1 MVSMAGHVPYLGIMV
16 GSRKCDTRASAPRP
30 HDPATS
36 PAAVLPACRIDEVT
50 RKPCRRHWGAN
61 APQCTK
67 VGTTG
72 ARSGLAGCRHG
83 TAPRALVETSHT
95 LQKSETTSTCT
106 HTYTQAHVH
115 THTHTHNQIH
125 TFVHRQSQRPRR
137 GGRDGGGGGAHGLDG
152 AHLGRYQARTHPEP
166 PALPLKTAS
175 WRIRMFL
182 EYGVDMARS
191 GGVMSMQGG
200 GADNARLCSRTPRVW
215 YRRVAG
221 CTS

>member
-1 MVSMAGHVPYLGIMV
+1 MPRSVPRSERQVLGRVSQGVDMARRLEPSL
-16 GSRKCDTRASAPRP
+16 R
-30 HDPATS
+30 
-36 PAAVLPACRIDEVT
+36 LVT
-50 RKPCRRHWGAN
+50 HCK
-61 APQCTK
+61 K
-67 VGTTG
+67 VKQQ
-72 ARSGLAGCRHG
+72 ALA
-83 TAPRALVETSHT
+83 HT
-95 LQKSETTSTCT
+95 LT
-106 HTYTQAHVH
+106 HKHTF

-175 WRIRMFL
+175 RRIRMFL